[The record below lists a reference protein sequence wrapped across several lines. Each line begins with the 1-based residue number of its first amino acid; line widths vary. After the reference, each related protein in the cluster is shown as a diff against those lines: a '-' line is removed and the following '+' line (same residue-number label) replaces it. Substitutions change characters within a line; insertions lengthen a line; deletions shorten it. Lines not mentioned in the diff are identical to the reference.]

1 MSWAAT
7 ALAVVM
13 TSTPSLKE
21 DLELVARSRV
31 VFGHQSVGGN
41 LLDGVAML
49 AKEEGVALRVVQ
61 GRDAALLAEAG
72 LVHDLIGENEDPSR
86 KVKDFGALV
95 TSLGPGAQVA
105 AMKLCYVDFDQPRD
119 PDALLAEYQREVA
132 ALRAKLPGLTV
143 LHVTAPLTIVQSG
156 LKAVVKDLIGKGR
169 WGRKF
174 NIARH
179 AFNEKLRAAVK
190 GEPLFD
196 LAEAEAGTGP
206 GRCVDVVDGREIP
219 CLRPELSDDG
229 GHLNARGQ
237 REVARAFVTALAAA
251 LRAPAR

>member
-1 MSWAAT
+1 MT
-7 ALAVVM
+7 LLPALAALAM
-13 TSTPSLKE
+13 TTTPTLKD
-21 DLELVARSRV
+21 DLELLARSKV
-31 VFGHQSVGGN
+31 VFGHQSVGENVLAG
-41 LLDGVAML
+41 LAAL
-49 AKEEGVALRVVQ
+49 AKEEGVTLRVVQ
-61 GRDAALLAEAG
+61 GREATLLGEPG

-119 PDALLAEYQREVA
+119 PVRLLAEYQREVA
-132 ALRAKLPGLTV
+132 ALREKFPGLTV
-143 LHVTAPLTIVQSG
+143 LHVTAPLTIVQTG
-156 LKAVVKDLIGKGR
+156 LKAVVKDLLGKGR

-179 AFNEKLRAAVK
+179 AYNETLRAAVK

-196 LAEAEAGTGP
+196 LAEAQAGTGP
-206 GRCVDVVDGREIP
+206 DRCVDVVDGQAIP
-219 CLRPELSDDG
+219 CLRPALSDDG

-237 REVARAFVTALAAA
+237 REVARAFVAALASA
-251 LRAPAR
+251 LRGR

>member
-1 MSWAAT
+1 MTLLAA
-7 ALAVVM
+7 LVAVAM
-13 TSTPSLKE
+13 TTTPTLKD
-21 DLELVARSRV
+21 DLELIARSRV
-31 VFGHQSVGGN
+31 VFGHQSVGN
-41 LLDGVAML
+41 DLLSGLALL

-61 GRDAALLAEAG
+61 GRDAALLAEPG
-72 LVHDLIGENEDPSR
+72 LVHDLIGENEEPSR

-95 TSLGPGAQVA
+95 AALGPGAQVA

-119 PDALLAEYQREVA
+119 AAALLAEYQREVA
-132 ALRAKLPGLTV
+132 ALRAKVQGVTV
-143 LHVTAPLTIVQSG
+143 LHVTAPLTTVQSG
-156 LKAVVKDLIGKGR
+156 LKAVVKDLLGKGR

-179 AFNEKLRAAVK
+179 GFNEKLRAAVQ

-206 GRCVDVVDGREIP
+206 GRCVDVVDGKPFP

-237 REVARAFVTALAAA
+237 REVARAFAAA
-251 LRAPAR
+251 LAGALRANPR